1 MMIKLP
7 GYLLVAVVLLSGA
20 ALAEEGIEFTFEVYQ
35 HDSTKQKDVLL
46 FSDTAVALKN
56 ITATGFLVAFSV
68 EVQVTQVD
76 SNQAAFEVHL
86 VTLGPPAHT
95 YSRSFTV
102 EYGLPAA
109 IDSIAGKGAARYSFV
124 AMPLS
129 PVDIDTSV
137 CAFNHREQ
145 GTFSFDPTAHMDI
158 YYVPNSLGDY
168 YWDSVKD
175 LFERDYRLFKSLLNF
190 SLPGKYHIFLC
201 PCPVSSVIWDSR
213 FGMAVDPTRNTAY
226 ALYSQE
232 INSADPFLVLQ
243 TAVLRNL
250 GYAPAFLS
258 EGLANYLSFALF
270 DMKEILKG
278 SQAVPLS
285 KLLNSYQYFS
295 ADPHLAD
302 RTSTTFVKYLID
314 RYTLARFKA
323 LWKVVDD
330 INLADKI
337 EEVYGKNIAELES
350 EWKEYVDTI
359 TIPPQEF
366 ILLAEKAEQMRD
378 YLQMLKYA
386 RAFTEHSATASD
398 SLSSL
403 YLLERA
409 YFFVGDYYRAASVQ
423 EALTNLKSSSAKNWL
438 TMAAYKMMNG
448 YYEEARSDLL
458 RAQSLDSIDH
468 IVKFNLALNNLF
480 TGNEEECRKILQDL
494 VSNPTRGSG
503 GESRIVLANILRT
516 SQEEADRA
524 MAITYYNEAV
534 PMYDQQLRLHRASPT
549 AYLWL
554 GIAFLG
560 LGDTDM
566 AAEHLRMALF
576 LETRPFYLG
585 MINLWLGKVADALG
599 DHAAA
604 RDFYG
609 KVLLLPSAD
618 YHQKEARKYLDDP
631 YRQ

>member
-1 MMIKLP
+1 MMMKLF
-7 GYLLVAVVLLSGA
+7 GYLLVAVILLSGA
-20 ALAEEGIEFTFEVYQ
+20 ALAEEGVEFAFEVYQ
-35 HDSTKQKDVLL
+35 HDSTEKKDVLL
-46 FSDTAVALKN
+46 FSDTTVVLKN
-56 ITATGFLVAFSV
+56 VTATGFCVAFSV
-68 EVQVTQVD
+68 EIQVTQID
-76 SNQAAFEVHL
+76 TNRAAFEIYL

-109 IDSIAGKGAARYSFV
+109 IGSIVGKGAARYSFV
-124 AMPLS
+124 AIPLS
-129 PVDIDTSV
+129 PADIDTSA
-137 CAFNHREQ
+137 CAFNHRKQ

-175 LFERDYRLFKSLLNF
+175 LFERDYRLFKTLLNF
-190 SLPGKYHIFLC
+190 SLPGKYHVFLC

-213 FGMAVDPTRNTAY
+213 FGMAVDPTRSTAY
-226 ALYSQE
+226 AIYSQE

-243 TAVLRNL
+243 TAALRNL

-270 DMKEILKG
+270 DMKEILK
-278 SQAVPLS
+278 SDQAVPLS
-285 KLLNSYQYFS
+285 QLLDSYQFFS
-295 ADPHLAD
+295 TDPHVAD
-302 RTSTTFVKYLID
+302 RTSATFVKYLID
-314 RYTLARFKA
+314 QYALPRFKT
-323 LWKVVDD
+323 LWEAADD
-330 INLADKI
+330 LNLVGKI
-337 EEVYGKNIAELES
+337 EEVYGRSIAALES
-350 EWKEYVDTI
+350 EWKDYVDTI
-359 TIPPQEF
+359 TIPLQEF

-378 YLQMLKYA
+378 YHQMLEYT
-386 RAFTEHSATASD
+386 RAFAEQSATVSD

-409 YFFVGDYYRAASVQ
+409 YFFVGDYHRATSVQ
-423 EALTNLKSSSAKNWL
+423 MALTNLDTSSAKNWL
-438 TMAAYKMMNG
+438 TLAAYKMMNG
-448 YYEEARSDLL
+448 RYEEARLDLL
-458 RAQSLDSIDH
+458 RAQSLDSTYQTA
-468 IVKFNLALNNLF
+468 KFNLALNYLF
-480 TGNEEECRKILQDL
+480 TDNEEKCRKMLKDL
-494 VSNPTRGSG
+494 VSNPTQEVGA
-503 GESRIVLANILRT
+503 ESRIYLANILRA
-516 SQEEADRA
+516 SQEEDDRA
-524 MAITYYNEAV
+524 MAITYYKEAV
-534 PMYDQQLRLHRASPT
+534 PMYDQQLRLHKASPT

-560 LGDTDM
+560 LDDTDM
-566 AAEHLRMALF
+566 AANHLRTALF

-599 DHAAA
+599 DRAAA

-618 YHQKEARKYLDDP
+618 YHQKEAQKYLDDP

>member
-1 MMIKLP
+1 MMMKLL
-7 GYLLVAVVLLSGA
+7 GHSLVVAVLLSGS
-20 ALAEEGIEFTFEVYQ
+20 ALAEEGVEFAFEVFQY
-35 HDSTKQKDVLL
+35 DSTEKKDVLL
-46 FSDTAVALKN
+46 FSDTAMVLKN
-56 ITATGFLVAFSV
+56 VTATGFLVAFSV
-68 EVQVTQVD
+68 EVQVTQAD
-76 SNQAAFEVHL
+76 SNRAAFEMHL

-95 YSRSFTV
+95 YSRSFTA

-109 IDSIAGKGAARYSFV
+109 IGSIIGKGSTQYSFV
-124 AMPLS
+124 TIPLS
-129 PVDIDTSV
+129 PVDIDTSA
-137 CAFNHREQ
+137 CSFNHREQ
-145 GTFSFDPTAHMDI
+145 GTFNFDPTAHMDI
-158 YYVPNSLGDY
+158 YYVPHSLGDY

-213 FGMAVDPTRNTAY
+213 FGMVVDPTRSTAY

-243 TAVLRNL
+243 TAALRNF
-250 GYAPAFLS
+250 GYTPAFLS
-258 EGLANYLSFALF
+258 EGLANYLSFALL
-270 DMKEILKG
+270 DMKEILK
-278 SQAVPLS
+278 SDQVVPLS
-285 KLLNSYQYFS
+285 QLLDSYQYFS

-302 RTSTTFVKYLID
+302 RTSATFVKYLVD
-314 RYTLARFKA
+314 RYTLQRFKT
-323 LWKVVDD
+323 LWEAADD
-330 INLADKI
+330 LNLADKI
-337 EEVYGKNIAELES
+337 EEVYNRSLASLES

-378 YLQMLKYA
+378 YRQMLEHS
-386 RAFTEHSATASD
+386 RAFTEQSATASD

-409 YFFVGDYYRAASVQ
+409 YFFVGDYNRAASVQ
-423 EALTNLKSSSAKNWL
+423 AALVNLDTSSAKKLL
-438 TMAAYKMMNG
+438 TLAAYKMMNG

-458 RAQSLDSIDH
+458 RAQSLDSTDS

-480 TGNEEECRKILQDL
+480 TGNEEECRKILQNL
-494 VSNPTRGSG
+494 VSNTALGNG
-503 GESRIVLANILRT
+503 GESRIFLANILRT
-516 SQEEADRA
+516 SQKEADRT
-524 MAITYYNEAV
+524 MAVTYYNEAV
-534 PMYDQQLRLHRASPT
+534 PMYDQQLRLHKASPT

-554 GIAFLG
+554 GIAYLG
-560 LGDTDM
+560 LGNINV
-566 AAEHLRMALF
+566 ANEHLRTALF

-585 MINLWLGKVADALG
+585 MINLYLGKVADALG
-599 DHAAA
+599 DRAAA

-609 KVLLLPSAD
+609 KVLLQPSAD
-618 YHQKEARKYLDDP
+618 YHQKEAQKHLDDP